1 MSSAVNNLGTFDPNQ
16 YKNNGTGDKPKQRMA
31 GQYMEDFAKDNAS
44 VSYISNYLGN
54 NTDNIGQ
61 TNNNNSGSNNRYSR
75 DYRGTTNKDKT
86 NVTVNNIETNSFTS
100 PNSPVQPTDN
110 EYVPNYQGGVAGED
124 YPDPNNGSVVV
135 NNNGTMSQTTADGER
150 IEWGDEEA
158 LQSAIVAKQDAQASV
173 QNYRE
178 IDYDTNLPS
187 DFDPGGK
194 DQLAHARYLCSLG
207 VATFCEKANSLVN
220 QYG

>member
-1 MSSAVNNLGTFDPNQ
+1 MANATSNNNTQSSMPATGVFTPWKSSQN
-16 YKNNGTGDKPKQRMA
+16 KNQRMA
-31 GQYMEDFAKDNAS
+31 GELLSDFAKGNVAN
-44 VSYISNYLGN
+44 VLGGK
-54 NTDNIGQ
+54 D
-61 TNNNNSGSNNRYSR
+61 SDKKKYNRDFRYGE
-75 DYRGTTNKDKT
+75 DNKDKT
-86 NVTVNNIETNSFTS
+86 NVTVNTIETNSFTS

-110 EYVPNYQGGVAGED
+110 EYTPNYQGGVAGDD

-135 NNNGTMSQTTADGER
+135 NNNGTMSQTTADGQR
-150 IEWGDEEA
+150 IEWGTEEA
-158 LQSAIVAKQDAQASV
+158 LQSAIEAKQDAQASV

-207 VATFCEKANSLVN
+207 VQHFCEKANGLVN
-220 QYG
+220 QYS